1 MPETIYSELH
11 DEQPRSTG
19 SFELIKSL
27 NRNIRELSDNLYGLK
42 RDANS
47 RLSRLDDDI
56 TAAKKDLTDL
66 KITTGVTQHELSS
79 FKDNLKDI
87 QRDLSDI
94 KSCVRELSGGFS
106 AIQTR
111 FNWGLV
117 ILGIV
122 VALIQFWKG

>member
-1 MPETIYSELH
+1 MSETIYSELH

-19 SFELIKSL
+19 AFELIKSL
-27 NRNIRELSDNLYGLK
+27 DRNVRELSDNLYDLK

-47 RLSRLDDDI
+47 RLSRIDDDLS
-56 TAAKKDLTDL
+56 AAKKDLTDL
-66 KITTGVTQHELSS
+66 KITTGVTQNELSS
-79 FKDNLKDI
+79 IKNDLKDLR
-87 QRDLSDI
+87 RDLSDI

-106 AIQTR
+106 VIQTR